1 MGSRTRE
8 ERRESGHIS
17 YQDEPSTVPSRVV
30 VGTRILSKQGK
41 AMISILFIRDQM
53 A

>member
-30 VGTRILSKQGK
+30 VGTRIPRQGK
-41 AMISILFIRDQM
+41 AMICILFIRDQM